1 MSVLT
6 KKQIGIRL
14 AEEKWDRRL
23 VITPLLDES
32 QVGTSSV
39 DLRLGREFVVI
50 RRANMPA
57 VDPMERENAEVER
70 RRFEDRISLGWGEQF
85 FLHRGQF
92 VLGSTLEYIKLPNDF
107 AAYVTSRSSWG
118 RVGLVIATAIAVAP
132 GYRGIITFELTNL
145 GNAPMALRP
154 GVRIAQIVFHRAEDG
169 QSYEGKYRCPTRP
182 EHGKIYLDDDIAY
195 WCKS

>member
-1 MSVLT
+1 MSILT
-6 KKQIGIRL
+6 QRQITQRL
-14 AEEKWDRRL
+14 SAEWSHRL
-23 VITPLLDES
+23 VITPMLDES
-32 QVGTSSV
+32 QVRTSSV
-39 DLRLGREFVVI
+39 DLRLGREFLVA
-50 RRANMPA
+50 RRANITS
-57 VDPMERENAEVER
+57 VDPMATKNAEVER
-70 RRFEDRISLGWGEQF
+70 RRSEDRISLERGEKF
-85 FLHRGQF
+85 FLHPGEF
-92 VLGSTLEYIKLPNDF
+92 VLGSTLEYIRLPTDL

-154 GVRIAQIVFHRAEDG
+154 GVRIAQMVLHRAEDG
-169 QSYEGKYRCPTRP
+169 QSYEGKYPCPTRP